1 MKGGEKMK
9 KSRIIAILAVIS
21 TLCVF
26 LTACGSKKAST
37 SDQGTTKTPVKIS
50 FWTGLAG
57 PYEKNLNK
65 IITDFNN
72 SQKKYKVVATSQE
85 TYDKL
90 NQKVMAAAKSNSLP
104 VLGMASY
111 TSLPDYKNN
120 GFIENLDAMYKGM
133 SASQKKDIYSAF
145 LSGSKIGNSYYSIPF
160 SKSTRVMYVNE
171 DILKKYNLEIPKTW
185 EQMRKDGEV
194 LKEHGIYAY
203 GFDQS
208 FQMEWE
214 GLLHA
219 AGVTPITS
227 TGKVNLSSSKAVTA
241 ANFVLDMIKDGTAK
255 SAGSDIYWTNSFV
268 NGKSAFY
275 IGSSA
280 GMTAIKQVAPSSL
293 NWTTAVV
300 PSYEG
305 KSGTEV
311 AGNDIVLFKGAS
323 QEQKQGAYAFM
334 KYLLT
339 SKATTKWAMLTGYV
353 PLTKSAVKSK
363 EYQAFLKSNKRA
375 KAAVESLPDSFS
387 TKSFVGYNEYYTDE
401 LNAFDS
407 MLTKQTP
414 AKDALTNLAKQA
426 KKIISDNKNN

>member
-1 MKGGEKMK
+1 MK
-9 KSRIIAILAVIS
+9 KNKIIVVLTMIS
-21 TLCVF
+21 ALCIF
-26 LTACGSKKAST
+26 LVACGSKKASAGNQET
-37 SDQGTTKTPVKIS
+37 TTKTVKIS

-65 IITDFNN
+65 IINDFNS
-72 SQKKYKVVATSQE
+72 SQKKYKVVATSQQ

-120 GFIENLDAMYKGM
+120 GFIENLDTMYKGM
-133 SASQKKDIYSAF
+133 STSQKNDIYSAF

-171 DILKKYNLEIPKTW
+171 DILKKYNLKIPTTW
-185 EQMRKDGEV
+185 EQMREDGKV
-194 LKEHGIYAY
+194 LKEQGIYAY

-214 GLLHA
+214 GLVHS

-227 TGKVNLSSSKAVTA
+227 TGKVNVASSKAVEA
-241 ANFVLDMIKDGTAK
+241 ANFVLNMVKDGTAK

-280 GMTAIKQVAPSSL
+280 GMTAIKQAAPTSL

-305 KSGTEV
+305 KSGTAV

-339 SKATTKWAMLTGYV
+339 PKATTKWAMLTGYV
-353 PLTKSAVKSK
+353 PLAKSAVKSK
-363 EYQAFLKSNKRA
+363 KYQSFLNNNERA
-375 KAAVESLPDSFS
+375 KAAVKSLPESFS

-401 LNAFDS
+401 SNAFDS
-407 MLTKQTP
+407 MLTKQTS
-414 AKDALTNLAKQA
+414 AKDALTGLAKQA
-426 KKIISDNKNN
+426 KQIVSNNKGN